1 MLILLCQDPPI
12 PIPGSHHDILP
23 FMKRLQHI
31 SLFTR
36 IAVGNSL
43 VIAAGAI
50 FGTLLTRHFS
60 AALEGWLIGLFAAIG
75 ITLSLLVNFFILD
88 AALRPLRELRK
99 LAEKISHGD
108 NLQLDHL
115 KNPDADTVSL
125 TSAIRS
131 LVSQLDDRNRELHA
145 LSGRAIN
152 AQEEERK
159 SIARSLHDD
168 TGQAL
173 SMLIISLD
181 QLEAHLPGKQEGLKV
196 EIQQARTLA
205 ANALAELRRI
215 VFGLRPA
222 ILDDLGLVP
231 AIRWYARSNLEPAG
245 LNIEVQAPDQI
256 PELPPEVS
264 ISLFRISQE
273 AVNNILRHAAA
284 SSVHINLSLQP
295 GSITLQIKDN
305 GRGFNQQT
313 VSEEALASH
322 HLGLL
327 GLRERAEL
335 LGGQVNL
342 DSAPGQGTCLEVRL
356 PLSSTIELN
365 EEDPHPAG

>member
-1 MLILLCQDPPI
+1 
-12 PIPGSHHDILP
+12 
-23 FMKRLQHI
+23 MKRLQHV

-36 IAVGNSL
+36 IAVGNAF
-43 VIAAGAI
+43 VIAFGAI

-60 AALEGWLIGLFAAIG
+60 DILDGWLIGLFAGMG
-75 ITLSLLVNFFILD
+75 ISLSLLVNFLILD

-108 NLQLDHL
+108 KLQLELL

-125 TSAIRS
+125 ASALRS
-131 LVSQLDDRNRELHA
+131 LVNQLGDRNQELHA

-173 SMLIISLD
+173 TMLIISLD
-181 QLEAHLPGKQEGLKV
+181 QLETRLSEQQQDLKDD
-196 EIQQARTLA
+196 IQQLRTLA
-205 ANALAELRRI
+205 ANTLTELRRI

-245 LNIEVQAPDQI
+245 LKVEVQAPEPMPD
-256 PELPPEVS
+256 LPPEVC

-284 SSVHINLSLQP
+284 NLVHIVLSLQP
-295 GSITLQIKDN
+295 GSISLQVRDD
-305 GRGFNQQT
+305 GRGFNQQAA
-313 VSEEALASH
+313 SQDALSRH

-327 GLRERAEL
+327 GLRERVEL
-335 LGGQVNL
+335 LGGQMSLV
-342 DSAPGQGTCLEVRL
+342 SAPGQGTSLEVHL
-356 PLSSTIELN
+356 PLSGTMDNN